1 MGATEE
7 RTLRWAPALIVLSS
21 AASLVFSVPPTGD
34 VRTVT
39 GVVLGLAALLIV
51 VAKMYAEKA
60 WALRVASS
68 ICSATTI
75 GVLLMYEPDWKAVLG
90 AFFPIIGLL
99 LIYGPPFG
107 STSGPRWPRGEIA
120 KLLNTSENASELVL
134 CALSG
139 YLLLAEAVV
148 FQFVETTRSVVVVS
162 FFLSVLSVL
171 TILLVSVHREVNFIR
186 RWSHIGGLAAQIYLS
201 SLEKQTN
208 SRALLV
214 LSAVVAAIFSVPPTL

>member
-1 MGATEE
+1 
-7 RTLRWAPALIVLSS
+7 
-21 AASLVFSVPPTGD
+21 
-34 VRTVT
+34 
-39 GVVLGLAALLIV
+39 
-51 VAKMYAEKA
+51 MYTEKA

-68 ICSATTI
+68 VCSATTI
-75 GVLLMYEPDWKAVLG
+75 GVLLMYEPEWKAVLG

-99 LIYGPPFG
+99 VMYGPPFG
-107 STSGPRWPRGEIA
+107 STSGPLWPRGPEGVL
-120 KLLNTSENASELVL
+120 KPDNTSELVL

-148 FQFVETTRSVVVVS
+148 FQFVETSNTVVVVS

>member
-1 MGATEE
+1 MGATKE

-51 VAKMYAEKA
+51 VAKMYTEKA

-68 ICSATTI
+68 VCSATTI
-75 GVLLMYEPDWKAVLG
+75 GVLLMYEPEWKAVLG

-99 LIYGPPFG
+99 LMYGPPFG
-107 STSGPRWPRGEIA
+107 STSGPLWLRGPEGVL
-120 KLLNTSENASELVL
+120 KPDSTSELVL

-148 FQFVETTRSVVVVS
+148 FQFVETTYTVVVVS

-171 TILLVSVHREVNFIR
+171 TILLVSVHRELNFIR